1 MKPHAEESHV
11 RKKEN
16 YSKLVVA
23 IFNLLIG
30 EKINNNY
37 ARIEINLLCLFLQSL
52 WLLLCSFCIW
62 FNRRTRGSRSPWC
75 FCRGIF
81 ILKRNEK
88 GGKWKRI
95 NYRNMI
101 TAIHSWSI
109 KVAHTTSPFMPEVV
123 NLTNGWLAEFHA
135 SVCSLVD
142 WIWNYVWNKA
152 RIKQKICYKIACVMK
167 YEPY

>member
-37 ARIEINLLCLFLQSL
+37 ARIEINLLCLFLQPL

-62 FNRRTRGSRSPWC
+62 FNRRTRGSGSSWC

-88 GGKWKRI
+88 RQKMKTDQLQKYDNGHPF
-95 NYRNMI
+95 MI
-101 TAIHSWSI
+101 YKSSSHYLAIHAWSSQFNKWLVGWVSRFRLFISW
-109 KVAHTTSPFMPEVV
+109 
-123 NLTNGWLAEFHA
+123 L
-135 SVCSLVD
+135 D
-142 WIWNYVWNKA
+142 
-152 RIKQKICYKIACVMK
+152 MK
-167 YEPY
+167 LCLE